1 MTLIIILVFAS
12 TVALVLGFTSLAAPR
27 TIRRRLAQLA
37 DGSVAPLPGDDGEE
51 SSVLAQDQH
60 GRLGRALHS
69 LGGASAAEQS
79 EKIGLLRE
87 RLIHAGYRRRS
98 AMAVY
103 LGSRLVMPF
112 VGPVIALSL
121 APFAWGMDELRLLA
135 VMVALAGFGYVAPS
149 MWLDYRKR
157 WRQGKIERGL
167 PDALDLMV
175 VCVEAGLGIN
185 ASLQRV
191 SEEFCTSNPV
201 LSSEMEL
208 VTLEIRAGKPTNDAL
223 RGLAER
229 TGVDDVSS
237 LVALLVQT
245 ERFGTSV
252 ADALRVHADAMRVR
266 RMQRAEERAGK
277 APLKMIFPTL
287 LIFMAVL
294 LVLLAPAMIQFMEL
308 FSKQS

>member
-1 MTLIIILVFAS
+1 
-12 TVALVLGFTSLAAPR
+12 VLER
-27 TIRRRLAQLA
+27 DR
-37 DGSVAPLPGDDGEE
+37 
-51 SSVLAQDQH
+51 H
-60 GRLGRALHS
+60 GRLGRALHA
-69 LGGASAAEQS
+69 LGGASAREQS
-79 EKIGLLRE
+79 ERTGVLRE
-87 RLIHAGYRRRS
+87 RLIHAGYRSRS

-103 LGSRLVMPF
+103 FGSRIALAF
-112 VGPVIALSL
+112 VGPVLALSL
-121 APFAWGMDELRLLA
+121 APLAWGLDEMRLIVILC
-135 VMVALAGFGYVAPS
+135 ALSGFGYVAPS
-149 MWLDYRKR
+149 IWLDHRKR
-157 WRQGKIERGL
+157 RRQGKIERGL

-201 LSSEMEL
+201 LSAEMEL
-208 VTLEIRAGKPTNDAL
+208 VTLEIRAGKPTTEAL
-223 RGLAER
+223 RGFSER
-229 TGVDDVSS
+229 TGVGDVSS

-294 LVLLAPAMIQFMEL
+294 LVLLAPAILQFMDL
-308 FSKQS
+308 FSKKS